1 MTKAAI
7 INAFNPETYKGGI
20 ETFLLNLKKLLEN
33 QNLSVDF
40 HYLLPESTLKI
51 PPCPFTFMSKKIPR
65 FLLDCYMMGRA
76 FTNIQ
81 ENYDLI
87 ISNNFYGV
95 GFFAPKVKSFNIYHS
110 SHAAYADAL
119 KGKISDSDHRAL
131 KYFFGHIGDRMS
143 GRRKYKIA
151 VSQSVSEELRRY
163 YGLNGI
169 AVVNHGI
176 DTNFFKKIEE
186 PISLRQKWGIPSNA
200 FVGIFVGRWETG
212 KGIDILEEAIRI
224 RHDVLWLL
232 AIGDSECPLSGENI
246 KIVKNADRENLRE
259 LYSLS
264 DFMLFPSYY
273 EGFGLVIIE
282 AMACKLPVICT
293 NVGVAKDLFRFDV
306 LRELILPVTDTNAV
320 VRDINN
326 RVALLRSNLPR
337 KLALGKAGRAIVSEQ
352 YSLVHWERTMASA
365 LGFMRS

>member
-65 FLLDCYMMGRA
+65 CLLDCYMMGRA
-76 FTNIQ
+76 FTKIQ
-81 ENYDLI
+81 KNYSLVV
-87 ISNNFYGV
+87 SSNFYGL
-95 GFFAPKVKSFNIYHS
+95 GFFSPKVKSFNIYHS
-110 SHAAYADAL
+110 THAAYADAL
-119 KGKISDSDHRAL
+119 KGNLSGAGYRDL
-131 KYFFGHIGDRMS
+131 KYFFGHTGDRMS
-143 GRRKYKIA
+143 GRRKNKIA
-151 VSQSVSEELRRY
+151 VSQSVSEELQRY
-163 YGLNGI
+163 YGFNNI
-169 AVVNHGI
+169 TVVTHGI
-176 DTNFFKKIEE
+176 DTDFFKKIEE
-186 PISLRQKWGIPSNA
+186 PTSLRQKWDISSAA

-212 KGIDILEEAIRI
+212 KGIDILEEVISI
-224 RHDVLWLL
+224 RHDVVWILV
-232 AIGDSECPLSGENI
+232 IGDSECPLRGENI
-246 KIVKNADRENLRE
+246 KIVKNADRESLRE

-293 NVGVAKDLFRFDV
+293 KVGVAKDLFRFDS
-306 LRELILPVTDTNAV
+306 LRELILPDCAGQGKIEEIQKRISFLKKSSHRT
-320 VRDINN
+320 REI
-326 RVALLRSNLPR
+326 SNI
-337 KLALGKAGRAIVSEQ
+337 GRAIIEES
-352 YSLVHWERTMASA
+352 YTLDIWKKNMTAA
-365 LGFMRS
+365 FGLFN